1 MRWNSVVMRVEALP
15 VDEAIKEQLR
25 NEGILE
31 LYPPQAEAI
40 ETGFLETGENL
51 VVAIPTASGKTL
63 VAKIAIAQR
72 LLEQGGKAVYLSP
85 LRALAKEKYDELRRF
100 LEPLGFRTVLT
111 TGDYDSDDGWLGGYD
126 VIVTTNEKFDSILRR
141 KPGWLEAL
149 SILISDEVHFMGSK
163 DRGPVLEIVLTQIQ
177 KKFVSAQIL
186 ALSATIKNAD
196 EIAEWLNAKLVYSEW
211 RPVVLKEGVYFD
223 EIISYSNGEEIA
235 LENEFGEPYITLA
248 VDAYR
253 LGGQALV
260 FANTRASA
268 ETSAEKVGRALKKE
282 LSPKE
287 LATARELANE
297 LEKIGEDTQLKKRL
311 VRCVS
316 MGTAFHHAG
325 LHYKHRELVENAFRE
340 NKLKVISAT
349 PTLAAGI
356 NIPARVVIIRSLT
369 RYEFGYGNTWIPV
382 MEYKQM
388 AGRAGR
394 PQYDSE
400 GEAIVVALNKRTRDF
415 IIDNYIN
422 ADVEP
427 IESKLAVES
436 VMRTLILSLVVTKD
450 AQSIEEIMDFIERTF
465 LGYTFQSAISYL
477 ESQVERT
484 VKFLKQNAL
493 LKQSSPLEA
502 TKLGRRVSEL
512 YLDPLSA
519 ITIKEGLKRAQTL
532 VEVPNVSYLHLICS
546 TPDMRTFFT
555 RKKEEEVLDD
565 QYQEMLSYWLV
576 DYPEESK
583 DYVFNLQALKT
594 ALVLEEWMDEISE
607 NSIILKWGVGS
618 GDIIS
623 AVSTGDWLLYATEEI
638 AGLLSYDE
646 SRKQVEIIRERLKA
660 GVKEE
665 LLDLVRL
672 PGIGRVRARILY
684 NNGYPSPHE
693 IATAPVKEIARLQG
707 FGVRLAEQIIKAAK
721 KRLADDGHT
730 DIKETERNDELVPIE
745 EAIGGRKESIGEP
758 ILDDYF
764 SSG

>member
-1 MRWNSVVMRVEALP
+1 MRVDALT
-15 VDEAIKEQLR
+15 VDKAIKKQLKK
-25 NEGILE
+25 EGILE
-31 LYPPQAEAI
+31 LYPPQAEA
-40 ETGFLETGENL
+40 LETRFLVSVENL

-63 VAKIAIAQR
+63 IAKIAIAQR
-72 LLEQGGKAVYLSP
+72 LLEQGGKAIYLTP

-141 KPGWLEAL
+141 KPGWLESL

-177 KKFVSAQIL
+177 RKYPAAQIL
-186 ALSATIKNAD
+186 ALSATIKNAT

-248 VDAYR
+248 IDAYR

-268 ETSAEKVGRALKKE
+268 ETSAEKIGRALKKE
-282 LSPKE
+282 LVPRELIVAKE
-287 LATARELANE
+287 LAKE
-297 LEKIGEDTQLKKRL
+297 LERIGEDTQLKTRL

-325 LHYKHRELVENAFRE
+325 LHYKHRELVETAFRE
-340 NKLKVISAT
+340 NKLKVIAAT

-369 RYEFGYGNTWIPV
+369 RYEFGYGNAWIPV

-415 IIDNYIN
+415 IVDNYLN

-427 IESKLAVES
+427 IESKLAVEP
-436 VMRTLILSLVVTKD
+436 VMRSLILALVVTGD
-450 AQSIEEIMDFIERTF
+450 AESAEEILDFIEKTF

-477 ESQVERT
+477 EAQVERII
-484 VKFLKQNAL
+484 KFLKQNAL
-493 LKQSSPLEA
+493 LKRTDLLEA

-555 RKKEEEVLDD
+555 RKKEEEILDD

-576 DYPEESK
+576 DYPEAQE

-594 ALVLEEWMDEISE
+594 ALVLEEWMEEISE

-623 AVSTGDWLLYATEEI
+623 AVSTADWLLYAAEEI
-638 AGLLSYDE
+638 SRLLSYE
-646 SRKQVEIIRERLKA
+646 NSRSQLEMLRERLKA
-660 GVKEE
+660 GVREE
-665 LLDLVRL
+665 LLELVRL

-693 IATAPVKEIARLQG
+693 IATASPRELTRLQG
-707 FGVRLAEQIIKAAK
+707 FGEKLAKQVIKAAK
-721 KRLADDGHT
+721 KRVADEDRELEEPRDG
-730 DIKETERNDELVPIE
+730 ELIPIE
-745 EAIGGRKESIGEP
+745 EPIASSEASVGEP

-764 SSG
+764 ASD